1 MNIKMILDKYIL
13 SKLSYINPDL
23 YRFLVFDCYKKMTET
38 INLIKYNDKYFFYTV
53 SFEISVYCNRK
64 CWYCPNKDNETPKEF
79 MYWDIFTHAVEEL
92 KGLKFSGIIHYNLYN
107 EPLFDDRL
115 ENFVI
120 YTKKHLPK
128 TTRILLTNGDI
139 LNEKNAKKLID
150 AGINKIVV
158 TVHDKNPERN
168 LERLKP
174 VKKLL
179 KDKIHIQTSY
189 DLYLSNKAGLVNVD
203 NEKKKA
209 NYKICPLIKSL
220 VITKNG
226 DIILCCN
233 DYYRKYIMGNIVK
246 NNILDIWN
254 SYSNIRVE
262 LLKYNKVNLD
272 ICKKC
277 LNRE

>member
-13 SKLSYINPDL
+13 SKLSYI
-23 YRFLVFDCYKKMTET
+23 
-38 INLIKYNDKYFFYTV
+38 
-53 SFEISVYCNRK
+53 
-64 CWYCPNKDNETPKEF
+64 
-79 MYWDIFTHAVEEL
+79 
-92 KGLKFSGIIHYNLYN
+92 
-107 EPLFDDRL
+107 
-115 ENFVI
+115 
-120 YTKKHLPK
+120 
-128 TTRILLTNGDI
+128 
-139 LNEKNAKKLID
+139 
-150 AGINKIVV
+150 
-158 TVHDKNPERN
+158 NPERN